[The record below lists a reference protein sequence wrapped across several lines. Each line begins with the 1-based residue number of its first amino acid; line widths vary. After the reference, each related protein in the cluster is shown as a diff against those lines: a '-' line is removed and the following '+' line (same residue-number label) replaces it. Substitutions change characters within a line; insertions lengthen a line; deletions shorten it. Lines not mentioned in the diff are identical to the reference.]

1 MSVIKRLG
9 RKRVE
14 PYQDYGFF
22 GPDSVTWKVFRYPTS
37 FMVGFQRTVVSE
49 MFETFLLASV
59 SDTGAVKDRPAVRY
73 DRTLQYVATVAFA
86 DSETVVKSSNIL
98 LNIHSHI
105 RGIEPLSGGYYDA
118 NDPEAQLWI
127 HLTQWHSVLLAY
139 ETFGPGKLSP
149 EDEDQY
155 WAECRRAAA
164 FQTIDPETV
173 PRNRQEMRAYY
184 ARMRPRMAATEATQE
199 TVEHLLNASAFL
211 LDGVPKFFRPFAP
224 GAKMLF
230 KTATVATLP
239 RWMRK
244 LGGIQQN
251 AVTDAVA
258 ILAMRAMVRTMALMP
273 DAYLLELIRW
283 ISPGAAKIVAPIAL
297 ELAPINLQ
305 TVTPSEAWKKAGK
318 LPPAEQYEQHKIK
331 RTQIPPAK
339 APRDPG
345 VTNLRKLA

>member
-1 MSVIKRLG
+1 MSVKKRFS
-9 RKRVE
+9 RKKVQ

-37 FMVGFQRTVVSE
+37 FMVGFQRTVVTE
-49 MFETFLLASV
+49 MFEPFLLASV
-59 SDTGAVKDRPAVRY
+59 SDTGAVKDRPAARY

-86 DSETVVKSSNIL
+86 DSETVVKSSSIL
-98 LNIHSHI
+98 VNIHSHI
-105 RGIEPLSGGYYDA
+105 RGIEPISGGYYDA

-149 EDEDQY
+149 KEEAQY
-155 WAECRRAAA
+155 WAECKRAAA

-173 PRNRQEMRAYY
+173 PSNREEMRAYY
-184 ARMRPRMAATEATQE
+184 ARMRPRMAATETTQE

-211 LDGVPKFFRPFAP
+211 LDGVPKYFRPFAP
-224 GAKMLF
+224 GAKLLF
-230 KTATVATLP
+230 RTATVATLP

-244 LGGIQQN
+244 LGGIRQN
-251 AVTDAVA
+251 ALTDAAA
-258 ILAMRAMVRTMALMP
+258 IFAMRAMVRTMALMP

-297 ELAPINLQ
+297 DIAPMQ
-305 TVTPSEAWKKAGK
+305 AHTVTPGEAWKKAGK
-318 LPPAEQYEQHKIK
+318 LPPAEQHRQHLLK
-331 RTQIPPAK
+331 RSQIPPAK
-339 APRDPG
+339 APKDPG
-345 VTNLRKLA
+345 VAKLRKLA